1 MHLLVGADISL
12 ILCTLVYVKNRLLD
26 IGKIISLC
34 FCVGLHFLMG
44 GKELTRFA
52 LLSFFLIIVIEM
64 FVKY

>member
-12 ILCTLVYVKNRLLD
+12 ILSTLVYVKNRLLD

-44 GKELTRFA
+44 SKELTRFA
-52 LLSFFLIIVIEM
+52 LLSFFLMIAVEV